1 MRERNCREVSVGIVT
16 AEAIELDE
24 GTVTCRDGKI
34 CWDGKC
40 YDQLD
45 FTPLLHHKD
54 RFTIHNV
61 TIGKQFHWQRQRQQ
75 TFSGR
80 LHFIVEG
87 KAITAVNTLP
97 IEDYLV
103 SVISSEM
110 RATSSLEFLK
120 AHAIIARSWL
130 LAQRQLPQ
138 PPHQHYDVCADD
150 HCQRYQGTTMATN
163 PHVMQAVDETRGMVL
178 TCDGNICDTRYS
190 KCCGG
195 RTELFATCWDEHQPH
210 PYLQSVA
217 CPYCNTTD
225 RHILQQ
231 VLNDYDQETNDFY
244 SWHVNLTHAELDE
257 LVQRKSGLNL
267 GHITDLVPLSRGISG
282 RISQLRIVGTEGET
296 IVGKELA
303 IRKTLSPT
311 HLYSSAF
318 DIEHT
323 ATGITLNGR
332 GWGHGVGLCQI
343 GAAVMGEQGANHT
356 AILQHYYKNTTLT
369 QLYE

>member
-24 GTVTCRDGKI
+24 GTVTYRDGKI

-80 LHFIVEG
+80 LSFIVEG

-120 AHAIIARSWL
+120 AHAIISRSWL

-138 PPHQHYDVCADD
+138 PPHEHYDVCADD

-178 TCDGNICDTRYS
+178 TCDGIICDTRYS

-195 RTELFATCWDEHQPH
+195 RTELFSTCWDEHKPH

-244 SWHVNLTHAELDE
+244 SWHVNLTHAELDA

-267 GHITDLVPLSRGISG
+267 RHITDLVPLSRGISG

-318 DIEHT
+318 DIEQT
-323 ATGITLNGR
+323 ATGFILHGR

-343 GAAVMGEQGANHT
+343 GAAVMGEQGADHI
-356 AILQHYYKNTTLT
+356 AILQHYYKNTTIT
-369 QLYE
+369 KLYE